1 MVTRIPTHWECLLLL
16 FLIGTSMANQTSASH
31 SELQQSQPD
40 GVEDWKSELP
50 SLDPIPSW
58 WMKEY
63 HSPLA
68 SHGQYG
74 RLPDRSAQNTKTTTI
89 IGTGIT
95 GISCALNLV
104 NSLAT
109 DQARNRL
116 KLKENP
122 INIVLVEAREF
133 CSGATGRNGGHL
145 TASAILG
152 TKTRAEKFSAA
163 EAIRA
168 VKLELKSVKDLLDL
182 IHSHDWKDDVDLV
195 EGGNVH
201 IYNDHKEQAQQ
212 MDQLQFANSLGL
224 DLSGIHWLDKQAAVQ
239 AYGLRS
245 SSVGA
250 LKIPGNNLFPSKLM
264 TKIYN
269 LIQSK
274 ASLIDGLNIELFTHT
289 AVRKIERSA
298 FGKPNWMVDTSRG
311 KFESKYVVHATNAY
325 ASYLLPQLRAH
336 HQQIIVPTRAQVIA
350 VQPKSSNRSQVW
362 TSGFSAN
369 EGYDYLFQRP
379 FRPSDKRSA
388 DPRNPVVILGG
399 GRNHAP
405 PQFEVGIGDDSR
417 LNGQVGTYLR
427 SFLPQWFPS
436 YYGDLDNGDVV
447 HEWPGIMGFTKD
459 HDPIVGHL
467 VKNGSQVEGQFIAA
481 GYSGHGM
488 SRAPGC
494 AEVVASM
501 IFSELMSEKWSVP
514 DWFPTHYL
522 TVRP

>member
-1 MVTRIPTHWECLLLL
+1 
-16 FLIGTSMANQTSASH
+16 
-31 SELQQSQPD
+31 
-40 GVEDWKSELP
+40 
-50 SLDPIPSW
+50 
-58 WMKEY
+58 
-63 HSPLA
+63 
-68 SHGQYG
+68 
-74 RLPDRSAQNTKTTTI
+74 
-89 IGTGIT
+89 
-95 GISCALNLV
+95 
-104 NSLAT
+104 
-109 DQARNRL
+109 
-116 KLKENP
+116 
-122 INIVLVEAREF
+122 
-133 CSGATGRNGGHL
+133 
-145 TASAILG
+145 
-152 TKTRAEKFSAA
+152 
-163 EAIRA
+163 
-168 VKLELKSVKDLLDL
+168 
-182 IHSHDWKDDVDLV
+182 
-195 EGGNVH
+195 
-201 IYNDHKEQAQQ
+201 
-212 MDQLQFANSLGL
+212 
-224 DLSGIHWLDKQAAVQ
+224 
-239 AYGLRS
+239 
-245 SSVGA
+245 
-250 LKIPGNNLFPSKLM
+250 M
-264 TKIYN
+264 TKIYG

-274 ASLIDGLNIELFTHT
+274 LIDGLNVELFTHT
-289 AVRKIERSA
+289 PVLKIERSA
-298 FGKPNWMVDTSRG
+298 FGKPNWMVHTSRG

-325 ASYLLPQLRAH
+325 ASYLLPQLRVN

-350 VQPKSSNRSQVW
+350 VQPKSSNRSRVW

-467 VKNGSQVEGQFIAA
+467 VENGSQVEGQFIAA